1 MRVHSFILAAEH
13 LVLQKCLGDLGVEV
27 EEEMGCEILWG
38 SLVLDGS
45 Q

>member
-1 MRVHSFILAAEH
+1 MNSCMLGAEH
-13 LVLQKCLGDLGVEV
+13 LLVQERLGDLGVEV
-27 EEEMGCEILWG
+27 EKETGCEIPWG

>member
-1 MRVHSFILAAEH
+1 MLAAEH
-13 LVLQKCLGDLGVEV
+13 LVVQECLEDLGVEV
-27 EEEMGCEILWG
+27 EEEMGCEIPWG